1 MRPGSGGGLVSEGAA
16 WRAGCRGAPAWGR
29 PGGGLLLRPG
39 PGRPGGRGGAAAR
52 AGAVPA
58 TTPCRA
64 EVDPD
69 GLAGRVRGRRAARRR
84 AAALLLLAAFLLAG
98 CWDLEEIDRR
108 TVVLGLVFDLAPGG
122 GWRMLATVPDP
133 RALVPSG
140 GTAIGP
146 QPEEPAYVVLETR
159 GHTATETLAALRD
172 VTSRDLFL
180 GQLMVVGVSDRL
192 ARRGIGPLLE
202 FLMNDTDIPRAAWF
216 VVGRG
221 DPKRVMTIKPPQQT
235 FPEFYLDD
243 VLRAR
248 SKPAGVL
255 GLPYWRL
262 WVTTLNPGRDA
273 VVPLVEGGPE
283 GQMRVAR
290 VAVFRGQR
298 MVGVLSAEETRLLAL
313 TRDARNTAWQV
324 PMGRGRSIS
333 LRPLG
338 VCADIVPLSPAADGS
353 PRFRFDVEVN
363 AILMEAHGFSGPH
376 HRLFERHATTAL
388 TRSVRRLIDRLQ
400 RLGADPWGFG
410 ERWRIAHP
418 DAFARQPWHSQ
429 WPRAEVD
436 VQVRVNISRGGAFH

>member
-1 MRPGSGGGLVSEGAA
+1 MTADPGRPRGPGSAPAPLGAA
-16 WRAGCRGAPAWGR
+16 LRAATPQAEGVPARGAA
-29 PGGGLLLRPG
+29 GGG
-39 PGRPGGRGGAAAR
+39 PGRR
-52 AGAVPA
+52 AG
-58 TTPCRA
+58 
-64 EVDPD
+64 
-69 GLAGRVRGRRAARRR
+69 RRR

-108 TVVLGLVFDLAPGG
+108 TVVLGLAFDLAPGG

-159 GHTATETLAALRD
+159 GQTAAEALAALRD

-180 GQLMVVGVSDRL
+180 GQIMVVGVSDRL
-192 ARRGIGPLLE
+192 ARRGIGALLE

-221 DPKRVMTIKPPQQT
+221 DPKQVMTVKPPQQT

-248 SKPAGVL
+248 SKPAGML

-262 WVTTLNPGRDA
+262 WVTTLDPGRDA
-273 VVPLVEGGPE
+273 VVPLVERGPE

-290 VAVFRGQR
+290 VAVFRGHR

-324 PMGRGRSIS
+324 QMGQGRTVT

-338 VCADIVPLSPAADGS
+338 VHTDIVPLSPEADGS
-353 PRFRFDVEVN
+353 PRFRFDVKVN
-363 AILMEAHGFSGPH
+363 AVLMEAHGFSGPH
-376 HRLFERHATTAL
+376 PRLFERHATVDL
-388 TRSVRRLIDRLQ
+388 TRSIQRLLGRLQ

-418 DAFARQPWHSQ
+418 RAFAQRAWRSQ
-429 WPRAEVD
+429 WPRAQVD